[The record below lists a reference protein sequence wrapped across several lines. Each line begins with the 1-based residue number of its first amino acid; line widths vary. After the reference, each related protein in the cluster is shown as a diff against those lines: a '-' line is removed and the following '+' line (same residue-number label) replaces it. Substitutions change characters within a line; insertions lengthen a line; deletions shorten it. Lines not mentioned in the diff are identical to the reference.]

1 MVGAAAMGAHQLG
14 YIDLQYRDK
23 KFPFSLKNEDV
34 VKVYEDLK
42 ILSEQK
48 VDQTQNVSGQNTEIV
63 QENNNEAHTPKGVL
77 NDRMGTL
84 EVPINEDQLVPA
96 EEKKSETLAH
106 ETHPVPDEHGSDTKM
121 PSEVSLAVEIETVP
135 IDANESSEVPHE
147 QQTDRINSTVPPTQS
162 TPTTVSTYDH
172 PTDPDAPKDL
182 SGAGA
187 VEQKSLAETYF
198 LQDEPDVS
206 KDATIKEK
214 RSDEVVREKTSKDGK
229 IVLDIIEAIHAAEKK
244 QADVDAYMYSEE
256 RRKLKEKYEKELK
269 DTRARELMY
278 AEEAA
283 ILDKELKKEKL
294 KNAAA
299 IKELQEKAEEK
310 MQDELQRKDEETSQQ
325 IEKAQEIAKAE
336 LAAAVAKEKASQ
348 IEQIA
353 EANLNIDA
361 LCMAFYA
368 RSEET
373 RQSHSVHKLALG
385 TLALEHALSSGSP
398 IRSEVELLRKS
409 VEGIDKD
416 SLLELAL
423 SSLPEDVLDY
433 GSDTMMGLKQKF
445 NSLKE
450 TIRHFSLLPAGG
462 GGILAHTVARVASSI
477 KIKGDNSGDGIE
489 SLINKVE
496 RLIVDGDLI
505 TAADAL
511 EQGLHGTEAE
521 EIATEWVKQARKR
534 AIAEQTLALLQ
545 ACASSTTFS

>member
-1 MVGAAAMGAHQLG
+1 MLRRCMRDLRPLRSLARVPRPISGESPTFLKSRSNSTKASPKSSTQNAAPGPRGQPSQSGSNVSKLVLGTLVVGAAAMGAHQLG
-14 YIDLQYRDK
+14 YIDLQFKDK
-23 KFPFSLKNEDV
+23 KLPFSLKKEDAV
-34 VKVYEDLK
+34 NVYEDLK
-42 ILSEQK
+42 VPSEQK
-48 VDQTQNVSGQNTEIV
+48 VDQTQNVSGPNTEIV
-63 QENNNEAHTPKGVL
+63 QEGNNEANTPKDVRNDGV
-77 NDRMGTL
+77 GAP
-84 EVPINEDQLVPA
+84 EVPTNGDQPVPA
-96 EEKKSETLAH
+96 EEKKSETLSH

-121 PSEVSLAVEIETVP
+121 PSEDSPAVELKTVP
-135 IDANESSEVPHE
+135 IDDNESGEVPHE
-147 QQTDRINSTVPPTQS
+147 QQTDKIDSTVPPVQS

-172 PTDPDAPKDL
+172 PTDPDGPKDL
-182 SGAGA
+182 TGAVA
-187 VEQKSLAETYF
+187 VEQKSLAETYL

-214 RSDEVVREKTSKDGK
+214 RSDEVVREKTSEDGK

-299 IKELQEKAEEK
+299 IKELQEKAEQK
-310 MQDELQRKDEETSQQ
+310 LQDELQRKDEETSQQ
-325 IEKAQEIAKAE
+325 VEKAQEIAKAE
-336 LAAAVAKEKASQ
+336 LAAAIAKEKASQ

-353 EANLNIDA
+353 EANLN
-361 LCMAFYA
+361 
-368 RSEET
+368 
-373 RQSHSVHKLALG
+373 
-385 TLALEHALSSGSP
+385 
-398 IRSEVELLRKS
+398 
-409 VEGIDKD
+409 
-416 SLLELAL
+416 
-423 SSLPEDVLDY
+423 
-433 GSDTMMGLKQKF
+433 F

-462 GGILAHTVARVASSI
+462 GGILAHAVARVASSI

-496 RLIVDGDLI
+496 SLIVDGDLSA
-505 TAADAL
+505 AADAL

-534 AIAEQTLALLQ
+534 AIAEQTLALLH

>member
-1 MVGAAAMGAHQLG
+1 CMRDLRSPRSLARVSRPISVESPTFLKSRSNSTKASPKSSQNAAPGPQGQPSQSGSNVSKIVLGTLVVGAAAMGAHQLG
-14 YIDLQYRDK
+14 YIDLQFRDK
-23 KFPFSLKNEDV
+23 KFPFSLKKEDV

-42 ILSEQK
+42 IPSEQK
-48 VDQTQNVSGQNTEIV
+48 VDQTQNVSGQNAEIV

-77 NDRMGTL
+77 NDGMGAL

-96 EEKKSETLAH
+96 EEKKSQTLAH

-121 PSEVSLAVEIETVP
+121 PSEDSLAVEIETVP

-147 QQTDRINSTVPPTQS
+147 QQTDRIDSTIPPTQS

-214 RSDEVVREKTSKDGK
+214 RSDEVIREKTSKDGK

-299 IKELQEKAEEK
+299 LKELQEKAEQK
-310 MQDELQRKDEETSQQ
+310 LQDELQRKDEETSQQ

-477 KIKGDNSGDGIE
+477 K
-489 SLINKVE
+489 
-496 RLIVDGDLI
+496 
-505 TAADAL
+505 
-511 EQGLHGTEAE
+511 
-521 EIATEWVKQARKR
+521 
-534 AIAEQTLALLQ
+534 
-545 ACASSTTFS
+545 

>member
-1 MVGAAAMGAHQLG
+1 MGAHQLG
-14 YIDLQYRDK
+14 YIDLQFRDK
-23 KFPFSLKNEDV
+23 KFPFSLKKEDV

-42 ILSEQK
+42 IPSEQK
-48 VDQTQNVSGQNTEIV
+48 VDQTQNVSGQNAEIV

-77 NDRMGTL
+77 NDGMGAL

-96 EEKKSETLAH
+96 EEKKSQTLAH

-121 PSEVSLAVEIETVP
+121 PSEDSLAVEIETVP

-147 QQTDRINSTVPPTQS
+147 QQTDRIDSTIPPTQS

-214 RSDEVVREKTSKDGK
+214 RSDEVIREKTSKDGK

-299 IKELQEKAEEK
+299 LKELQEKAEQK
-310 MQDELQRKDEETSQQ
+310 LQDELQRK
-325 IEKAQEIAKAE
+325 
-336 LAAAVAKEKASQ
+336 
-348 IEQIA
+348 
-353 EANLNIDA
+353 
-361 LCMAFYA
+361 Y
-368 RSEET
+368 
-373 RQSHSVHKLALG
+373 
-385 TLALEHALSSGSP
+385 
-398 IRSEVELLRKS
+398 
-409 VEGIDKD
+409 
-416 SLLELAL
+416 
-423 SSLPEDVLDY
+423 Y
-433 GSDTMMGLKQKF
+433 
-445 NSLKE
+445 
-450 TIRHFSLLPAGG
+450 
-462 GGILAHTVARVASSI
+462 
-477 KIKGDNSGDGIE
+477 
-489 SLINKVE
+489 
-496 RLIVDGDLI
+496 
-505 TAADAL
+505 
-511 EQGLHGTEAE
+511 
-521 EIATEWVKQARKR
+521 
-534 AIAEQTLALLQ
+534 
-545 ACASSTTFS
+545 